1 MSQRALPPEHVASL
15 VHDATAAPSMHNAQP
30 WRFRYFQGS
39 RTFHVRADIGRV
51 IPHAD
56 PDTRALHLGCGAALL
71 NLRVAVTHG
80 GWYPATQLLPD
91 LTDPTLLATVQL
103 TGFGS
108 GESDLAALYPA
119 IHQRHSSRF
128 PFEETE
134 IPEAVRTALSDAARL
149 EGASLS
155 FATAWHLE
163 EVLELVEEAEARNR
177 TDRGS
182 DEDLATWTRI
192 GTPSSVTSAPDGV
205 PEYAFGP
212 RKRGGKGPVRDFAGA
227 RSVAGRTATAFERS
241 PNSPSSAPLAIA
253 RRTGCAPVRPWSTCC
268 CWPPSKVCPARSSPR
283 PWSGRTCAG
292 HCETRC
298 RAPPMCRWCFASAT
312 GPRAPAHH
320 AAQYRRY
327 STSSPERWHS
337 TSTTRSRAWTRHVAF
352 SAGHFGLWPARPA
365 RRPFHA
371 FQDLSGPPPP
381 ERADPSARA
390 RLLRAD
396 DAGGSPGAGVV
407 GGGPHRLP
415 VGGLGVDQG
424 GIAQCGGAGR
434 ACGYRARDPPRGGA
448 PPWTRSSRW

>member
-1 MSQRALPPEHVASL
+1 
-15 VHDATAAPSMHNAQP
+15 MHNAQP

-51 IPHAD
+51 MPHAD

-163 EVLELVEEAEARNR
+163 DVLELVEEAEARNR

-241 PNSPSSAPLAIA
+241 PQLALL
-253 RRTGCAPVRPWSTCC
+253 
-268 CWPPSKVCPARSSPR
+268 
-283 PWSGRTCAG
+283 
-292 HCETRC
+292 
-298 RAPPMCRWCFASAT
+298 
-312 GPRAPAHH
+312 
-320 AAQYRRY
+320 
-327 STSSPERWHS
+327 STSRDRPEDWLRAGQAMEHVLLLATLEGLSSSFVTQALEWPDLRWPLRDPLS
-337 TSTTRSRAWTRHVAF
+337 GSAHVQMVLRL
-352 SAGHFGLWPARPA
+352 GYGPKGPGTP
-365 RRPFHA
+365 RRPV
-371 FQDLSGPPPP
+371 P
-381 ERADPSARA
+381 EVLDIEP
-390 RLLRAD
+390 
-396 DAGGSPGAGVV
+396 
-407 GGGPHRLP
+407 
-415 VGGLGVDQG
+415 
-424 GIAQCGGAGR
+424 
-434 ACGYRARDPPRGGA
+434 
-448 PPWTRSSRW
+448 